1 MDDLNQELQK
11 KVKALTKVLREKEE
25 MEKEN
30 EELRKRIKRL
40 SNAVQVNGIPVVELF
55 CLVGCGFFSLW

>member
-11 KVKALTKVLREKEE
+11 KVKTLTKVLREKEE
-25 MEKEN
+25 IEKEN

-40 SNAVQVNGIPVVELF
+40 SNAVQVNDMCIVELF
-55 CLVGCGFFSLW
+55 GLAGCRVFVPW